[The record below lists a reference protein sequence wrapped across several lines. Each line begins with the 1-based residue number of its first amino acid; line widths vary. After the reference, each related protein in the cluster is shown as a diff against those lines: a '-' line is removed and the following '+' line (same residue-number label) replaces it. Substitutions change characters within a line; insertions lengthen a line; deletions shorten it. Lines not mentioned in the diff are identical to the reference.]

1 MSCACRHNTLVA
13 QKTCRRRVC
22 GGNLLRSALC
32 HDKATAGTAGGTHV
46 DKIIGHSHH
55 VEIMLYD
62 KYGIA
67 PLYKF
72 VQYAEQRAYI
82 IEMQTRS
89 GFVKN
94 KKCAWQV
101 LSPVSLA
108 GFHLL
113 KVSTKAVRA
122 LYSRVRCPAEL

>member
-94 KKCAWQV
+94 KKCLARIALGKFCRQFH
-101 LSPVSLA
+101 SLV
-108 GFHLL
+108 FT
-113 KVSTKAVRA
+113 S
-122 LYSRVRCPAEL
+122 